1 MRAIARFAD
10 ARNSAEGKVVSTALA
25 ALLSLSFL
33 NVALFTDVAGATE
46 GDDNTKSSD
55 ILSMGGEIITDSF
68 SSQAE
73 VQEESD
79 PIEPSVY
86 FDEET
91 KTLTVKNMDAVV
103 TADVAQYKTVAMHV
117 RVENVGSIEKEAFAE
132 FKMESVSIKDV
143 KHVGYSFRSC
153 TSLKTLDID
162 GVETIDQ
169 YAFYN
174 PASLE
179 TVRINAVDTIGK
191 NAFNVY
197 NGTTSLNSVSLT
209 EVRMIADQAFSGHKN
224 LKTLTFSNVG
234 TIGFQ
239 AFMNCP
245 SLTELNLVW
254 NVEQVGTSAFLG
266 CSGLT
271 ELKADGVEI
280 GATAFY
286 GCSGLKELSIKEV
299 MAIGTSAFTGCTGLE
314 QVALQD
320 VGTVGDG
327 AFSSY
332 GDIPSCTSLKT
343 ISLTGVGTI
352 GAQAFAKCSALE
364 TLEMTDIGHV
374 GKNAFWNCTGLKS
387 VSIDD
392 VNTIGQYAFS
402 NCTNLKTANITNVAV
417 IANYAFWYCSN
428 LETINSL
435 QNVSD
440 RIGGFAFYGCENLT
454 GLTVADLT
462 KMGFIGSSE
471 SIAAR
476 VQTILAGKF
485 QLDDAQ
491 AIAILEREDGWEA
504 GDVHRSDNWA
514 AYNNGTQIMEQ
525 ARWNNVEAGVADV
538 KVDAYYTGE
547 KQMDYI
553 FVADL
558 SASMAQLGNPE
569 DSNARF
575 YDMQSKLM
583 DMTSQ
588 LLKPDD
594 GYDCKVAIVTFGGEH
609 AGNATSESSGLMS
622 NIDAAQTYI
631 AELEPLNENTD
642 YGLGMGR
649 ALELVQGNTDRNTVV
664 IFLSDGAP
672 NKDSSGDQN
681 GTIAAGTIRNEYHVP
696 IYGVLHSPTK
706 AQEANAEAIM
716 TAVCGEGNLFR
727 STNTDTF
734 GEAMNK
740 AFTAPYG
747 DNTVTVPVNDE
758 EFEIGNLRVNGLPA
772 NEAQLQYSNGEIVW
786 HLNGMP
792 FTQHTLTYTMALK
805 EELCDR
811 VGSFSYSIN
820 SGRDACFGN
829 AGGAHVGLNLTL
841 SRSVA
846 APAPTPMGSYQ
857 VVHEYYTGSE
867 LDGAVT
873 ETLTATVG
881 TQVQASDIAPQPVYN
896 GNEYELAGNSGSL
909 TVTAGNSGTL
919 VLRYY
924 RDAEPETPPAPDEPD
939 TLVVPSNPDTPVTP
953 TNPTEPVAPTVPAVT
968 PTTPTTT
975 PAATTPTAA
984 PTAPAAAPAAA
995 ATSAEASAP
1004 STTEVIEDDVT
1015 PQANAPAAAPQ
1026 NDADGADNAATA
1038 IADDE
1043 TPMGAFDEPH
1053 CWAHWAMLLGIIAT
1067 AIYGI
1072 AVVRRRLSMAEDID
1086 DFENHVLGHSESTE
1100 AVSVPTAS
1108 HQVL

>member
-103 TADVAQYKTVAMHV
+103 TADVAQYKTVAKHV

-209 EVRMIADQAFSGHKN
+209 NVRIIADQAFSGHKN
-224 LKTLTFSNVG
+224 LKTLTFSNVD

-239 AFMNCP
+239 AFMNCS
-245 SLTELNLVW
+245 SLAELNLVG

-299 MAIGTSAFTGCTGLE
+299 MAIGASAFTGCTGLE
-314 QVALQD
+314 QVTLEGIG
-320 VGTVGDG
+320 VVGDG

-332 GDIPSCTSLKT
+332 GDIPSCTSLRT
-343 ISLTGVGTI
+343 VSLTGVGTI

-364 TLEMTDIGHV
+364 TLEMTDIDHV

-402 NCTNLKTANITNVAV
+402 SCTNLKTVNVSDVAV
-417 IANYAFWYCSN
+417 IDNYAFWYCSN

-476 VQTILAGKF
+476 VQAILAGKF

-609 AGNATSESSGLMS
+609 AGNATSKSSGLMS

-811 VGSFSYSIN
+811 VGSFSYCIN

-846 APAPTPMGSYQ
+846 APAPTPMGAIRWCMS
-857 VVHEYYTGSE
+857 
-867 LDGAVT
+867 
-873 ETLTATVG
+873 
-881 TQVQASDIAPQPVYN
+881 
-896 GNEYELAGNSGSL
+896 
-909 TVTAGNSGTL
+909 
-919 VLRYY
+919 
-924 RDAEPETPPAPDEPD
+924 
-939 TLVVPSNPDTPVTP
+939 
-953 TNPTEPVAPTVPAVT
+953 
-968 PTTPTTT
+968 TT
-975 PAATTPTAA
+975 PAA
-984 PTAPAAAPAAA
+984 
-995 ATSAEASAP
+995 SLME
-1004 STTEVIEDDVT
+1004 
-1015 PQANAPAAAPQ
+1015 
-1026 NDADGADNAATA
+1026 
-1038 IADDE
+1038 
-1043 TPMGAFDEPH
+1043 
-1053 CWAHWAMLLGIIAT
+1053 L
-1067 AIYGI
+1067 
-1072 AVVRRRLSMAEDID
+1072 
-1086 DFENHVLGHSESTE
+1086 
-1100 AVSVPTAS
+1100 
-1108 HQVL
+1108 

>member
-10 ARNSAEGKVVSTALA
+10 ARNSAEGKVVATALA

-55 ILSMGGEIITDSF
+55 ILSMDGEIITDSF

-73 VQEESD
+73 VQEESN

-103 TADVAQYKTVAMHV
+103 TADVAPYKTVAKHV

-132 FKMESVSIKDV
+132 FKMESVSVKDV

-197 NGTTSLNSVSLT
+197 NGTTSLNSVSFT
-209 EVRMIADQAFSGHKN
+209 DVRMIADQAFSGHKN
-224 LKTLTFSNVG
+224 LETLTFSNVG

-239 AFMNCP
+239 AFMNCS
-245 SLTELNLVW
+245 SLVELNLVG

-320 VGTVGDG
+320 IGTVGDG

-364 TLEMTDIGHV
+364 TLEMTDIDHV

-417 IANYAFWYCSN
+417 IDNYAFWYCSN
-428 LETINSL
+428 LETISSL

-440 RIGGFAFYGCENLT
+440 RIGGFAFYGCKKLA
-454 GLTVADLT
+454 GLTVEDLT
-462 KMGFIGSSE
+462 KMGYNGSVE
-471 SIAAR
+471 MAERMKA
-476 VQTILAGKF
+476 ILAGKF
-485 QLDDAQ
+485 QLDNA
-491 AIAILEREDGWEA
+491 EDISELTTDKESWTA
-504 GDVHRSDNWA
+504 GAVGKSQNWNK
-514 AYNNGTQIMEQ
+514 YNNGTQIMEQ
-525 ARWNNVEAGVADV
+525 ARWSNESAGEAEVQVDV
-538 KVDAYYTGE
+538 LYTGE

-575 YDMQSKLM
+575 YDMQSKLL
-583 DMTSQ
+583 DMSGQ
-588 LLKPDD
+588 LLNTP
-594 GYDCKVAIVTFGGEH
+594 GYDCQVAIVTFGGMFNKKE
-609 AGNATSESSGLMS
+609 TCQYLDFTK
-622 NIDAAQTYI
+622 DAQAVENHIT
-631 AELEPLNENTD
+631 ALEPLNENTD
-642 YGLGMGR
+642 YGLGLR
-649 ALELVQGNTDRNTVV
+649 KAHELIENHKDRNTVLV
-664 IFLSDGAP
+664 FLSDGYPTTDGTGGDAYGTKVAP
-672 NKDSSGDQN
+672 QIKDKG
-681 GTIAAGTIRNEYHVP
+681 VP
-696 IYGVLHSPTK
+696 IYGVLHSPTAASHDIALK
-706 AQEANAEAIM
+706 SMKGICDYVYEA
-716 TAVCGEGNLFR
+716 
-727 STNTDTF
+727 TDTESF
-734 GEAMNK
+734 GRAMNA
-740 AFTAPYG
+740 AFAAVYG
-747 DNTVTVPVNDE
+747 SNTITIPVNTEQFSVSDVSASAGTAEYDE
-758 EFEIGNLRVNGLPA
+758 AAGVITWV
-772 NEAQLQYSNGEIVW
+772 VKD
-786 HLNGMP
+786 MP
-792 FTQHTLTYTMALK
+792 FTQHKLSYALALK
-805 EELCDR
+805 PENLNR
-811 VGSFSYSIN
+811 VGTVTYSVN
-820 SGRDACFGN
+820 KGPARFAHEN
-829 AGGAHVGLNLTL
+829 GASIDMDLTL

-846 APAPTPMGSYQ
+846 APTPTPMGSYQ
-857 VVHEYYTGSE
+857 VVHEYYTGNE

-881 TQVQASDIAPQPVYN
+881 TQVQASDIAPRPAYN
-896 GNEYELAGNSGSL
+896 GNEYELTDSSGSL
-909 TVTAGNSGTL
+909 TVTAGNSGAL

-924 RDAEPETPPAPDEPD
+924 RAAGPVTPSTPGE
-939 TLVVPSNPDTPVTP
+939 PDTPVAPPNPTTP
-953 TNPTEPVAPTVPAVT
+953 TTPSNPTEPVVPTVPAVT
-968 PTTPTTT
+968 PAVPAAPSAATT
-975 PAATTPTAA
+975 PAATPATPAV
-984 PTAPAAAPAAA
+984 APAAA
-995 ATSAEASAP
+995 ATPAEAPAS
-1004 STTEVIEDDVT
+1004 STTEVIEDDPA
-1015 PQANAPAAAPQ
+1015 PQAAAPTATSR
-1026 NDADGADNAATA
+1026 NATDGADVAASA

-1086 DFENHVLGHSESTE
+1086 DYENHVLGHSESTE
-1100 AVSVPTAS
+1100 VVSVPTAS
-1108 HQVL
+1108 HQAL

>member
-55 ILSMGGEIITDSF
+55 ILSMDGEIITDSF

-103 TADVAQYKTVAMHV
+103 TADVAQYKTVAKHV

-197 NGTTSLNSVSLT
+197 NGTTSLSSVSFT
-209 EVRMIADQAFSGHKN
+209 DVRMIADQAFSGHKN
-224 LKTLTFSNVG
+224 LETLTFSNVG

-239 AFMNCP
+239 AFMNCS
-245 SLTELNLVW
+245 SLAELNLVG
-254 NVEQVGTSAFLG
+254 NVGQVGTSAFLG

-299 MAIGTSAFTGCTGLE
+299 IAIGTSAFTGCTGLE
-314 QVALQD
+314 QVTLED
-320 VGTVGDG
+320 IGVVGDG

-332 GDIPSCTSLKT
+332 GDIPSCTSLRT
-343 ISLTGVGTI
+343 VSLTGVGTI

-364 TLEMTDIGHV
+364 TLEMTDIDHV

-417 IANYAFWYCSN
+417 IDNYAFWYCSN
-428 LETINSL
+428 LETISSL

-476 VQTILAGKF
+476 VQAILAGKF

-491 AIAILEREDGWEA
+491 AIATLEREDEWEV
-504 GDVHRSDNWA
+504 GDVHRSDNWS
-514 AYNNGTQIMEQ
+514 AYNNGTQLMEQ
-525 ARWNNVEAGVADV
+525 ARWNNVDAGVADV

-609 AGNATSESSGLMS
+609 ANNATSKSSGFMS
-622 NIDAAQTYI
+622 DVNAAQTYI
-631 AELEPLNENTD
+631 AGLEPLNENTD
-642 YGLGMGR
+642 YGLGMGK
-649 ALELVQGNTDRNTVV
+649 ALKLVQDNTGRSTVV

-672 NKDSSGDQN
+672 NRNTSGDQN
-681 GTIAAGTIRNEYHVP
+681 GTIAAGKIRNDYNVP

-706 AQEANAEAIM
+706 TQEANAEAKM

-747 DNTVTVPVNDE
+747 DNIVTVPVNDE

-772 NEAQLQYSNGEIVW
+772 NETQLEYDNGEIVW

-805 EELCDR
+805 EELRDR
-811 VGSFSYSIN
+811 VGSFSYRIN
-820 SGRDACFGN
+820 NGRDARFGN
-829 AGGAHVGLNLTL
+829 TDGAHVGLDLVL

-846 APAPTPMGSYQ
+846 APTPAPMGSYQ
-857 VVHEYYTGSE
+857 VVHEYYTGNE

-881 TQVQASDIAPQPVYN
+881 TQVQASDIAPRPAYN
-896 GNEYELAGNSGSL
+896 GNEYELTGSSGSL
-909 TVTAGNSGTL
+909 TVTAGNSGAL

-924 RDAEPETPPAPDEPD
+924 RAAGPVTPPTPGE
-939 TLVVPSNPDTPVTP
+939 PDTPVVPPNPTTP
-953 TNPTEPVAPTVPAVT
+953 TTPSNPTEPVVPTVPAVT
-968 PTTPTTT
+968 PAVPAAPSAATT
-975 PAATTPTAA
+975 PAATPATPAV
-984 PTAPAAAPAAA
+984 APAAA
-995 ATSAEASAP
+995 ATPAEAPAP
-1004 STTEVIEDDVT
+1004 STTEVIEDDPV
-1015 PQANAPAAAPQ
+1015 PQAAAPAATSRNAT
-1026 NDADGADNAATA
+1026 DGADVAASA

-1086 DFENHVLGHSESTE
+1086 DYENHVLGHSESTE
-1100 AVSVPTAS
+1100 VVSVPTAS

>member
-55 ILSMGGEIITDSF
+55 ILSMDGEIITDSF

-103 TADVAQYKTVAMHV
+103 TADVAQYKTVTKHV

-209 EVRMIADQAFSGHKN
+209 NVRIIADQAFSGHKN
-224 LKTLTFSNVG
+224 LKTLTFSNVD

-239 AFMNCP
+239 AFMNCS
-245 SLTELNLVW
+245 SLAELNLVG

-314 QVALQD
+314 QVTLED
-320 VGTVGDG
+320 IGVVGDG

-332 GDIPSCTSLKT
+332 GDIPSCTSLRT
-343 ISLTGVGTI
+343 VSLTGVGTI

-364 TLEMTDIGHV
+364 TLEMTDIDHV

-402 NCTNLKTANITNVAV
+402 SCTNLKTVNVSDVAV
-417 IANYAFWYCSN
+417 IDNYAFWYCSN

-476 VQTILAGKF
+476 VQAILAGKF

-609 AGNATSESSGLMS
+609 AGNATSKSSGLMS

-811 VGSFSYSIN
+811 VGSFSYCIN

-924 RDAEPETPPAPDEPD
+924 RDAEPVTPPAPDEPD
-939 TLVVPSNPDTPVTP
+939 TPVVPSNPDTPVTP

-1072 AVVRRRLSMAEDID
+1072 AIVRRRLSMAEDID